1 MAVPTNNLTLAQ
13 NLINLAK
20 ALYAHK
26 SDASGHGLATQG
38 KAGFMSPLDKAKL
51 DSMDDV
57 GVKDGSITAAK
68 LASVIDLGKIK

>member
-1 MAVPTNNLTLAQ
+1 MAVPTNELTLAQ

-51 DSMDDV
+51 DSIED
-57 GVKDGSITAAK
+57 GVKDGSITSAK